1 MLPVSDVCLLEDGF
15 GGGLGIVGMIGN
27 EILGFRAKGQ
37 VGEEDVALFAQEGA
51 GEAEIDP

>member
-1 MLPVSDVCLLEDGF
+1 MEDGF